1 MCPLSI
7 LTVYYFNPTFI
18 IITIQSTLFVE
29 SLIKIDSSKK
39 LYIIIFLIIQF
50 IALMIHLELE
60 LNFCD
65 LNKNTKRNIEI
76 RGAIDVLAD
85 ERDSTVGLNQIDL
98 NKDYFIEGYKDV
110 NKIIELEDKTKNIGD
125 ELFTE

>member
-1 MCPLSI
+1 
-7 LTVYYFNPTFI
+7 
-18 IITIQSTLFVE
+18 
-29 SLIKIDSSKK
+29 
-39 LYIIIFLIIQF
+39 
-50 IALMIHLELE
+50 MIHLELE

>member
-1 MCPLSI
+1 
-7 LTVYYFNPTFI
+7 
-18 IITIQSTLFVE
+18 
-29 SLIKIDSSKK
+29 
-39 LYIIIFLIIQF
+39 
-50 IALMIHLELE
+50 MIHLELE

-110 NKIIELEDKTKNIGD
+110 NEIIELEDKTKNIGD